1 MEELLRGWSSQ
12 LICLKLISVVTNIH
26 LIFVTTL
33 KELYQI
39 SGDGRTEE
47 DGGRMRQRKVGILNL
62 VHTTNKQCLTLIN
75 TGMLNP
81 FCLLQTN
88 NFELSHLSGKEEIS
102 VLQNASVEISTHATA
117 YLVLVGPKN
126 FNTNPNFGRDG
137 EREICNGALAAGFSP
152 K

>member
-26 LIFVTTL
+26 LICVTTL

-88 NFELSHLSGKEEIS
+88 NFELSHLSGKEETS